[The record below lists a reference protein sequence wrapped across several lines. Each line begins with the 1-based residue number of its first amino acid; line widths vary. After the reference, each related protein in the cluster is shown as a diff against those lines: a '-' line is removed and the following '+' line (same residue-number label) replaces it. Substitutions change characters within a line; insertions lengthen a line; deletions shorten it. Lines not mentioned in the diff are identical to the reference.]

1 MLKWSIGQMINDST
15 VAADAHEV
23 LNPLRLPLD
32 DIRERPGRY
41 VHIKA
46 SVFRVRPCR

>member
-23 LNPLRLPLD
+23 LNSLRLPLD

-41 VHIKA
+41 VHIQG
-46 SVFRVRPCR
+46 VGF